1 MDLVKELQKAV
12 AAAADVEASSVHL
25 EHPQDLSHGDY
36 ATNIA
41 MTLAK
46 ERGVNPKEL
55 AEEIIKKIDLPF
67 VEEVSVAGPGFINFK
82 LSREFFTGSLKVIG
96 SLGRLWGSNT
106 NNVDHKVIME
116 YVNANAF
123 KQLHIGH
130 LMGATIG
137 ESIARLLQFSGA
149 EVKKES
155 YGGDVGPHAAK
166 AVYGLRK
173 LQKEL
178 SPAVIGEAYALGAK
192 EYEEN
197 DSAKEEIDILNKAI
211 YAGEDKDLMKEHEE
225 GRKVSIEGVQEIL
238 DVLDIKLDRF
248 IFESESAPYGMK
260 LVEEGLKK
268 GVFVESDGAVIYEGE
283 KKGLHTRVFKTKQGT
298 PTYEAKELGL
308 ETIKDEWWEH
318 DQSIVLTGKEQAEY
332 FKVIKEALS
341 EIHPEQ
347 AEKITHLSNGLMK
360 LSEGKMS
367 SRTGDIVTAKSLI
380 DNLVEKVKEQNP
392 DEETAR
398 KVAVAAIKYSIL
410 RQQPGGD
417 IVFDVN
423 NSLSTE
429 GDSGPYLQYALV
441 RAKKILADSSKDD
454 ADAVAPEQP
463 YDLEK
468 ILYRFPEVVARAQEK
483 YEPHHVTGFLT
494 ELASEFNSFYA
505 KEKILGGE
513 YEGYKLLLIEAFVL
527 TMTNGLWLLGIEAPE
542 KM

>member
-1 MDLVKELQKAV
+1 MGIVEQLQKAIAE
-12 AAAADVEASSVHL
+12 AAGIEASSVHL
-25 EHPQDLSHGDY
+25 EHPQELSHGDY
-36 ATNIA
+36 ATNVA
-41 MTLAK
+41 MALAK

-55 AEEIIKKIDLPF
+55 AEEIANKINLPF

-82 LSREFFTGSLKVIG
+82 LSRDFFTGSLKVIA

-130 LMGATIG
+130 LMGSTIG

-166 AVYGLRK
+166 AIYGLRK
-173 LQKEL
+173 LGKDLTPE
-178 SPAVIGEAYALGAK
+178 VIGEAYALGAK
-192 EYEEN
+192 EYEE
-197 DSAKEEIDILNKAI
+197 DESAKEEIDALNKAI
-211 YAGEDKDLMKEHEE
+211 YLGEDKALMEEHAK
-225 GRKVSIEGVQEIL
+225 GREVSLNGVQEIL
-238 DVLDIKLDRF
+238 DTLDIKLDRF
-248 IFESESAPYGMK
+248 IHESESAPIGMK
-260 LVEEGLKK
+260 VVEEGLDK
-268 GVFVESDGAVIYEGE
+268 GVFVESDGAVVYEGE
-283 KKGLHTRVFKTKQGT
+283 KKGLHTRVFRTKQGT
-298 PTYEAKELGL
+298 PTYEAKDLGL
-308 ETIKDEWWEH
+308 ETIKDEWWKH
-318 DQSIVLTGKEQAEY
+318 DQSIILTGKEQVEY
-332 FKVIKEALS
+332 FKVIKAALS

-380 DNLVEKVKEQNP
+380 DNLVEKVKEQNS
-392 DEETAR
+392 DEEVAK

-410 RQQPGGD
+410 KQQPGGD
-417 IVFDVN
+417 IIFDVQ
-423 NSLSTE
+423 NSLSTD
-429 GDSGPYLQYALV
+429 GDSGPYLQYALA

-454 ADAVAPEQP
+454 ADAIAPEAP

-483 YEPHHVTGFLT
+483 YEPHHVTQYLT

-513 YEGYKLLLIEAFVL
+513 YEGYKLLVVEAFVM

>member
-55 AEEIIKKIDLPF
+55 AEEIVKKIDLPF
-67 VEEVSVAGPGFINFK
+67 VEEVSIAGPGFINFK

-166 AVYGLRK
+166 AIYGLRK
-173 LQKEL
+173 LGKEL

-197 DSAKEEIDILNKAI
+197 ESAKEEIDTLNKAI

-225 GRKVSIEGVQEIL
+225 GRKISIEGVQEVL
-238 DVLDIKLDRF
+238 DTLDIKLDRF
-248 IFESESAPYGMK
+248 IFESESAPVGMK
-260 LVEEGLKK
+260 VVEEGIKK
-268 GVFVESDGAVIYEGE
+268 GVFVESDGAIVYEGE

-318 DQSIVLTGKEQAEY
+318 NQSIILTGKEQAEY

-380 DNLVEKVKEQNP
+380 DNLVEKVKEQNS